1 MLQIVYVFLNT
12 NLGLLALYIADRY
25 FGVLVRD
32 LVFVHASG
40 CFFEEVLSGTIKHRG
55 LPVHPSFLSCNSE
68 GSWIRGVIWTS
79 EHNDSVEAEGKKIVD
94 PLVWVWL
101 ASSVVRWRDR
111 RTKHHLF
118 AINIATSNIS
128 VVVDA
133 SLSSLNSAPLE
144 ILKQNREAGP

>member
-1 MLQIVYVFLNT
+1 MLQLVYVFLNT

-25 FGVLVRD
+25 LGVLVRD

-94 PLVWVWL
+94 PLVW
-101 ASSVVRWRDR
+101 
-111 RTKHHLF
+111 F
-118 AINIATSNIS
+118 
-128 VVVDA
+128 
-133 SLSSLNSAPLE
+133 
-144 ILKQNREAGP
+144 G